1 MSKLKIPFL
10 LDGIAPPHV
19 FSSVCRQ
26 LRSCFATCPHS
37 LGMHARVH
45 LEAIDNKR
53 DEGKRPFVYFVKIME
68 TGNIVESLMSML
80 NFVSVRLVFE
90 RSLAWL

>member
-1 MSKLKIPFL
+1 
-10 LDGIAPPHV
+10 
-19 FSSVCRQ
+19 
-26 LRSCFATCPHS
+26 
-37 LGMHARVH
+37 
-45 LEAIDNKR
+45 
-53 DEGKRPFVYFVKIME
+53 VYFVKIME